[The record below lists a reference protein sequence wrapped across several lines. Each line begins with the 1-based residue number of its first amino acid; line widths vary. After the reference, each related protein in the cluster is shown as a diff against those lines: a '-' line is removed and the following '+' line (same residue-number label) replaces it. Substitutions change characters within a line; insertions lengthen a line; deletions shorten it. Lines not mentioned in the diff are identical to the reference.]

1 MKKKPEKINKFDRPP
16 YKPPKTVLRPGSMD
30 RTGSTKQDVK
40 HFVLPKRKNLSRQGE
55 TMNEY
60 EEESWIALEAKQM
73 QKKVDN
79 INKILNL
86 IEGGSLAEGEKA
98 SDLVKEILEMQ
109 KDAMRYRWL
118 TKYTC
123 QLFMVTER
131 QMNDQID
138 AAMTGVR
145 K

>member
-1 MKKKPEKINKFDRPP
+1 
-16 YKPPKTVLRPGSMD
+16 
-30 RTGSTKQDVK
+30 
-40 HFVLPKRKNLSRQGE
+40 
-55 TMNEY
+55 MNEY
-60 EEESWIALEAKQM
+60 EEEAWLELEAKQFK
-73 QKKVDN
+73 KKVDN
-79 INKILNL
+79 INKILDL

-98 SDLVKEILEMQ
+98 SDLVREILEMQ

>member
-1 MKKKPEKINKFDRPP
+1 
-16 YKPPKTVLRPGSMD
+16 
-30 RTGSTKQDVK
+30 
-40 HFVLPKRKNLSRQGE
+40 
-55 TMNEY
+55 MNEY
-60 EEESWIALEAKQM
+60 EEEAWLELEAKQSR
-73 QKKVDN
+73 KKVDN
-79 INKILNL
+79 INKVLNL
-86 IEGGSLAEGEKA
+86 IEGGSLADGEKA
-98 SDLVKEILEMQ
+98 SDLVKEILELQ

-118 TKYTC
+118 TKYSC